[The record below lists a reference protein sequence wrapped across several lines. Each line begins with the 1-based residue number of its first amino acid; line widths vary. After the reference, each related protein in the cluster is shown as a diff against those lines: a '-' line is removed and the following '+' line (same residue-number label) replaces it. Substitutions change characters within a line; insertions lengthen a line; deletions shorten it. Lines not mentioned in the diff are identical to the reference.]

1 MISQSDFIQIRPY
14 LYVECI
20 NDFKLCFNIVGGEIL
35 TFPDTSTTQGLS
47 LWCFNIVAESTRP
60 GYAESNHESNI
71 FLIPTH
77 YGDITL
83 FYAPGGDSAISD

>member
-1 MISQSDFIQIRPY
+1 MVIQHSGGRDFDLPRHFHY
-14 LYVECI
+14 
-20 NDFKLCFNIVGGEIL
+20 
-35 TFPDTSTTQGLS
+35 SRQGLS

>member
-1 MISQSDFIQIRPY
+1 MILTFPDTPTTSQGLS
-14 LYVECI
+14 LW
-20 NDFKLCFNIVGGEIL
+20 CFNIVGGEIL

-71 FLIPTH
+71 FIIPTH